1 MLQVTP
7 KNRLAKLR
15 RQARKRSLRVL
26 QDRCGNFTVV
36 STKIEP
42 PRPLLGL
49 DHVPLWAVEQAISTP
64 LPEPP
69 PRRKRMARVAAV
81 QDTPAAPAEA
91 CPQAA
96 HSFLSLV
103 EVLRTKGSAS

>member
-1 MLQVTP
+1 VLQVTP

-15 RQARKRSLRVL
+15 RQAKRRGFRVVR
-26 QDRCGNFTVV
+26 DGCGNFAVI

-49 DHVPLWAVEQAISTP
+49 DHVPLWAVEQAIATP

-69 PRRKRMARVAAV
+69 PPRKRMAS
-81 QDTPAAPAEA
+81 PAPPAHA
-91 CPQAA
+91 QA
-96 HSFLSLV
+96 HSSFFTLV
-103 EVLRTKGSAS
+103 EGLLNGTPENGGAS

>member
-15 RQARKRSLRVL
+15 RQAKRRGFRVL
-26 QDRCGNFTVV
+26 KDGTGAFSVID
-36 STKIEP
+36 TKIEP
-42 PRPLLGL
+42 PRVLLGL
-49 DHVPLWAVEQAISTP
+49 DHVPLWAIEQAIFVP
-64 LPEPP
+64 LPNPP
-69 PRRKRMARVAAV
+69 PRRKRMARLATV
-81 QDTPAAPAEA
+81 QDTQAAPVET